1 MLGLGIQFLKVTLRS
16 ENDNQ
21 LYMDSNSHC
30 SHIFCFVVF
39 FLKVFPQFYQQ
50 YETYPFWSFIPQYVE
65 HITPESVINI
75 AKPIA
80 PKTAE
85 ETKVW
90 W

>member
-1 MLGLGIQFLKVTLRS
+1 MLGLGIQFWNALLKKW
-16 ENDNQ
+16 EWCPA
-21 LYMDSNSHC
+21 LYGLKQPLLTHFL
-30 SHIFCFVVF
+30 FCL
-39 FLKVFPQFYQQ
+39 FLQVFPQFYQQ
-50 YETYPFWSFIPQYVE
+50 YETYPFWPFIPQDVQ
-65 HITPESVINI
+65 HITPEYVLNT